1 MSEPINQSP
10 QQRPQ
15 PKQQQSPQHSQQS
28 SQPSNPVT
36 KMPINLKYLKSE
48 SRPVK
53 VSNNIEIYPISY
65 QSKHLIIQTPRLYLP
80 FGVSSSN
87 LVEDQTTD
95 SNQSDSSSSS
105 NNSRAYGLQL
115 SLEGYNSTPAI
126 MEFIKQ
132 INLIDSH
139 FKTEW
144 ANYRFNTT
152 IRESKDQ
159 FYPPFIRTRIPKS
172 TNKSTDKSTDKS
184 TNNIQK
190 KNKIELSVFDLS
202 NTPKSIEYIIPGS
215 WATSLLYLKH
225 IWVNNVTYQVGL
237 TWYILQTK
245 VKTPIPQLPADHCLI
260 DDPWL
265 DETFCAICYSK
276 VIREPAING
285 VLLVNEEPEP
295 IPPEYE
301 KYLKMLK
308 LGIPILP
315 VIQRCQMDGLD
326 PEYLQQLSQQQK
338 KNHHHQNHQL
348 QNHTSNHIP
357 APPPPPSN
365 PSKSS
370 SSIESKAHT
379 QKAIPFSIDDLL
391 KSRDKLGTSSSAKI
405 RKIKPLNVRK
415 RDPRVPSLNMIL
427 DRLNQL
433 KSIRKPQDYEKI

>member
-1 MSEPINQSP
+1 
-10 QQRPQ
+10 
-15 PKQQQSPQHSQQS
+15 
-28 SQPSNPVT
+28 
-36 KMPINLKYLKSE
+36 
-48 SRPVK
+48 
-53 VSNNIEIYPISY
+53 
-65 QSKHLIIQTPRLYLP
+65 

-87 LVEDQTTD
+87 VEDPITD
-95 SNQSDSSSSS
+95 SNNHH
-105 NNSRAYGLQL
+105 NNNNHQNNNESRAYGLQL
-115 SLEGYNSTPAI
+115 SLEGYNSTPII

-132 INLIDSH
+132 INMIDSH

-144 ANYRFNTT
+144 ANYKFNST

-172 TNKSTDKSTDKS
+172 SNRSANI
-184 TNNIQK
+184 NNQQK
-190 KNKIELSVFDLS
+190 QKIDLSVFDLS
-202 NTPKSIEYIIPGS
+202 DSPKSIEYIIPGS

-225 IWVNNVTYQVGL
+225 IWVNNVTFQVGL

-276 VIREPAING
+276 VICEPAING
-285 VLLVNEEPEP
+285 VEEQEEPDP
-295 IPPEYE
+295 IPSEYE

-338 KNHHHQNHQL
+338 KHHQNQNHQNHQ
-348 QNHTSNHIP
+348 NHPNHPNHQIP
-357 APPPPPSN
+357 APPPPPPNS
-365 PSKSS
+365 SKKS
-370 SSIESKAHT
+370 SSIESNAS
-379 QKAIPFSIDDLL
+379 QKGIPFSVDDLL

-433 KSIRKPQDYEKI
+433 KTIRKPQDYE

>member
-1 MSEPINQSP
+1 
-10 QQRPQ
+10 
-15 PKQQQSPQHSQQS
+15 
-28 SQPSNPVT
+28 
-36 KMPINLKYLKSE
+36 MPINLKYLKYE
-48 SRPVK
+48 SCPVK

-87 LVEDQTTD
+87 LVEDP
-95 SNQSDSSSSS
+95 SNESNESS
-105 NNSRAYGLQL
+105 NRAYGLQL
-115 SLEGYNSTPAI
+115 SLKGYNSTPTI

-172 TNKSTDKSTDKS
+172 SNRTSNQSAI
-184 TNNIQK
+184 IQK
-190 KNKIELSVFDLS
+190 KNKIDLSVFDLS
-202 NTPKSIEYIIPGS
+202 NSPKSIEYIIPGS

-225 IWVNNVTYQVGL
+225 IWVNNLTYQVGL

-285 VLLVNEEPEP
+285 VEEQDEPDP

-338 KNHHHQNHQL
+338 KHQHHPNHQNHQ
-348 QNHTSNHIP
+348 I
-357 APPPPPSN
+357 PPPPPPPPTS
-365 PSKSS
+365 SKSS
-370 SSIESKAHT
+370 SSGESKVAHAP
-379 QKAIPFSIDDLL
+379 QQGIPFSIDDLL

-433 KSIRKPQDYEKI
+433 KTIRKPQDYE

>member
-1 MSEPINQSP
+1 
-10 QQRPQ
+10 
-15 PKQQQSPQHSQQS
+15 
-28 SQPSNPVT
+28 
-36 KMPINLKYLKSE
+36 
-48 SRPVK
+48 
-53 VSNNIEIYPISY
+53 
-65 QSKHLIIQTPRLYLP
+65 
-80 FGVSSSN
+80 
-87 LVEDQTTD
+87 
-95 SNQSDSSSSS
+95 
-105 NNSRAYGLQL
+105 
-115 SLEGYNSTPAI
+115 

-172 TNKSTDKSTDKS
+172 SNRSSNQSTI
-184 TNNIQK
+184 IQK
-190 KNKIELSVFDLS
+190 KNKIDLSVFDLS
-202 NTPKSIEYIIPGS
+202 NSPKSIEYIIPGS

-285 VLLVNEEPEP
+285 VEEQDERDP

-338 KNHHHQNHQL
+338 KHQHHQNHQN
-348 QNHTSNHIP
+348 QQI
-357 APPPPPSN
+357 PPPPPTPPTS
-365 PSKSS
+365 SKSS
-370 SSIESKAHT
+370 SSGESKVAHAP
-379 QKAIPFSIDDLL
+379 QQGLPFSIDDLL

-433 KSIRKPQDYEKI
+433 KTIRKPQDYE